1 MSFSQTVTL
10 DISGDVGL
18 FERVAKAH
26 RNTRPLM
33 MAIGLR
39 GLRSAVGRLESVLNE
54 DADVRTGALGASI
67 RVDDTGRGNADSIF
81 ELSDDSVTVGSNLVY
96 AAQVHFGGRI
106 EPKAGNKALAIPL
119 PVGLKRD
126 KRSPRDLDPNRDV
139 LRFVPFIGGASGN
152 VFGGLV
158 DDENEFGFGED
169 EMLFVLARFVDQPP
183 RPFLF
188 WDDDD
193 KRTIRDDLFPI
204 WLEGAA

>member
-1 MSFSQTVTL
+1 MLAMESAGERLTTVL
-10 DISGDVGL
+10 KG
-18 FERVAKAH
+18 
-26 RNTRPLM
+26 
-33 MAIGLR
+33 
-39 GLRSAVGRLESVLNE
+39 ESDL
-54 DADVRTGALGASI
+54 RTGALDASL
-67 RVDDTGRGNADSIF
+67 RVDDNGRGNEDSIF
-81 ELSDDSVTVGSNLVY
+81 ELSDDSVTVGSNLVH

-126 KRSPRDLDPNRDV
+126 KQSPRDLDPNRDV
-139 LRFVPFIGGASGN
+139 LRFVPFVGGASGN

-169 EMLFVLARFVDQPP
+169 ELLFVLARFVDQPP

-188 WDDDD
+188 WDEDD
-193 KRTIRDDLFPI
+193 KRTIREDLFPI